1 MDIFWNDDD
10 EYTEV
15 VALVI
20 RADIGE
26 DDILMLMKDVI
37 PEPVPRLFGSGSRLG
52 KAPNFDRRR
61 VFYSHLLFQDV
72 WGDSPVYHNAT
83 YFKMLFKIPIGLFD
97 EIVLRVLA
105 HDDYFRQKQDAAGK
119 IGLSPHQKICST
131 VDIRCVAR

>member
-1 MDIFWNDDD
+1 MDIFWDDDD

-37 PEPVPRLFGSGSRLG
+37 PEPVPRVFGSGSRLR
-52 KAPNFDRRR
+52 KAPNVDRRR
-61 VFYSHLLFQDV
+61 VFYSHLLFQDF
-72 WGDSPVYHNAT
+72 WGDSPVYNAT

-97 EIVLRVLA
+97 
-105 HDDYFRQKQDAAGK
+105 
-119 IGLSPHQKICST
+119 
-131 VDIRCVAR
+131 